1 MRELQAALLE
11 KAFKEFEEYKEYKEF
26 KDLRKFGG
34 GAQTIWC
41 CLRSRSSWQGTFG
54 AGIV

>member
-11 KAFKEFEEYKEYKEF
+11 KAFKEFEEYKEF

>member
-1 MRELQAALLE
+1 MRELQAALPE
-11 KAFKEFEEYKEYKEF
+11 KESKEFEEYKEF

-34 GAQTIWC
+34 GAQTVWC
-41 CLRSRSSWQGTFG
+41 SLRSRSSWQRTFG